1 MLNNT
6 SPMNEFEIDLFLE
19 SVFLKYGY
27 DFRSYAKASLRR
39 RIQNLLN
46 KTDLDYVGELIPL
59 VLYKP
64 DFIDNIINEF
74 SITVSE
80 MFRVPEFFVSLK
92 EKVFTYLDTYPQI
105 KVWHAGCATGE
116 EVYSL
121 AIMLKEEGLLHKCTI
136 FATDINNVAISKAKS
151 AIYSSK
157 NIQKYTKNYQL
168 AQGCNSFSDYYHS
181 DYSSAILKH
190 DLQKNITFAHHN
202 LVTDG
207 VFGEMHLILC
217 RNVLIYFDKSLQN
230 KVLNLFEASLMNRG
244 FLALGS
250 KETIQFSDI
259 YETFET
265 IDRKYKIY
273 RKDSSK

>member
-1 MLNNT
+1 MLNDPV
-6 SPMNEFEIDLFLE
+6 SMNELETNLFLE
-19 SVFLKYGY
+19 SIFIKYGY
-27 DFRSYAKASLRR
+27 DFRNYAKASLRR

-46 KTDLDYVGELIPL
+46 KTGLEYVGELIPL

-105 KVWHAGCATGE
+105 KIWHAGCATGE

-151 AIYSSK
+151 AIYSAK
-157 NIQKYTKNYQL
+157 NIQKYTRNYQL
-168 AQGCNSFSDYYHS
+168 AKGKNSFADYYHS

-217 RNVLIYFDKSLQN
+217 RNVLIYFDRKLQN
-230 KVLNLFEASLMNRG
+230 KVLNLFQESLHNRG

-250 KETIQFSDI
+250 KETILFSDI
-259 YETFET
+259 SETFDV
-265 IDRKYKIY
+265 IDNKYKVY